1 MIIDRL
7 TKYFYIILFREKY
20 ILLLL
25 RTIIFKK
32 LIPYYKVLKE
42 IISNGN
48 KFFTSNYWKM
58 LILLLG
64 LRLKVFTIYYSKT
77 YR

>member
-48 KFFTSNYWKM
+48 KFFTSNY
-58 LILLLG
+58 
-64 LRLKVFTIYYSKT
+64 
-77 YR
+77 